1 MTRNINFGYSKKSIV
16 KKDEVNE
23 PARIY
28 GKIKKGKYKQKSI
41 KQRLEALFLDN
52 VGKVITREQIIEV
65 ATDPTTGKQP
75 ENWHQ
80 RLSELRTDD
89 GYTILSWRN
98 RGWLRVEEYLMPS
111 TDKRQNASKRIMPT
125 KETWSKVLER
135 AKNECEWTEGG
146 KNCGLKEGEI
156 DAIGGGR
163 VKLTADHK
171 NPHSIN
177 PASDPDNPTQWQVLC
192 ARHQIMKKNYWDTST
207 GKMNVY
213 AIIQSATKSEKSIVF
228 KFLLDYFGYVID
240 STGEIIKF
248 VSSDK

>member
-1 MTRNINFGYSKKSIV
+1 V
-16 KKDEVNE
+16 KKETTKD
-23 PARIY
+23 PIKIY
-28 GKIKKGKYKQKSI
+28 GKVKKGKYKQKSI
-41 KQRLEALFLDN
+41 KQRIEALFLDN
-52 VGKVITREQIIEV
+52 IGKLITREQILEV

-111 TDKRQNASKRIMPT
+111 KKKRPTAGKRVMPT
-125 KETWSKVLER
+125 KETWEKVLKR
-135 AKNECEWTEGG
+135 AKNSCEWIEGG
-146 KNCGLKEGEI
+146 NKCGLKEGEI
-156 DAIGGGR
+156 DAIGGGK

-177 PASDPDNPTQWQVLC
+177 PDSDPNNPRQWQVLC
-192 ARHQIMKKNYWDTST
+192 ARHQVMKKNYWDTST
-207 GKMNVY
+207 GKMNFY
-213 AIIQSATKSEKSIVF
+213 AIIQSATKKEKKIVF

-240 STGEIIKF
+240 NKGIISKF
-248 VSSDK
+248 VSDDK